1 MNQSMFE
8 ISRLREL
15 IWPVVIRPTR
25 FDGKFEGESWVAFPQ
40 CWASINDEFPGA
52 VDKNADVC
60 AAWWADPENVKQ
72 VGVGENPN
80 LALANLIIKKV
91 PGAELGLEEIDEC
104 FDEDAIHDEA
114 ETARRDAISLITCYN
129 ESVMSGNFEGSANLE
144 ASIVSEW
151 EEHEDVSP
159 LLGVLVAFSYRF
171 LREAAVARGME
182 PEAYLT
188 QVALAME
195 NNAEDQ

>member
-1 MNQSMFE
+1 MIQSMFE
-8 ISRLREL
+8 IPRLREL

-40 CWASINDEFPGA
+40 CWASVNDEFPGA

-60 AAWWADPENVKQ
+60 SAWWSDPENVKQ
-72 VGVGENPN
+72 VGVGEDPN

-91 PGAELGLEEIDEC
+91 PGSELGLEDIDEC
-104 FDEDAIHDEA
+104 FDEDAIHDET

-129 ESVMSGNFEGSANLE
+129 ESVLSGNFEASVTLE
-144 ASIVSEW
+144 NHIVAEW

-159 LLGVLVAFSYRF
+159 LLGVLVGFAYRF
-171 LREAAVARGME
+171 LRESATAKGME
-182 PEAYLT
+182 PEAYLS

-195 NNAEDQ
+195 SREEDQ